1 MNYTNRMTIKVL
13 FFGATADV
21 TGKRE
26 MLLETSAQSASAAVN
41 EIVEANPALL
51 RHKLLVAINENYI
64 QGAETLNDGDVL
76 AVFTAVS
83 GG

>member
-1 MNYTNRMTIKVL
+1 MTIKVL